1 MLCLQKKSPLSWERP
16 FFPVTLQHGATGQMK
31 FPHLHPG
38 KLYSHVCANIIFL
51 RLSVGWIHCYSCLRF
66 LVQPEEA
73 VHQKFMPVSL
83 QWAQLLN
90 EIDLSVWELQGGQ
103 NFRPIY
109 FLLGECKADIQDT
122 VCLHTQMWGDAILS
136 MRTSFFPPSHA
147 QEYCFLCV
155 GIISCIASL
164 SNTDSCGLGHTQV
177 CAWRQPFCGSLLAA
191 TVLPPS

>member
-16 FFPVTLQHGATGQMK
+16 FFLVTLNGASGHMK
-31 FPHLHPG
+31 LPHLHPG

-51 RLSVGWIHCYSCLRF
+51 TLSMGWIHCYSCLRF

-90 EIDLSVWELQGGQ
+90 EIVLSACALQGGQ
-103 NFRPIY
+103 HFRPIY
-109 FLLGECKADIQDT
+109 FLLGEFKADIQDT
-122 VCLHTQMWGDAILS
+122 VCLHTQSWNDTILS
-136 MRTSFFPPSHA
+136 MRNFFPSFICT
-147 QEYCFLCV
+147 EYCFLSV
-155 GIISCIASL
+155 GIVSCIASL
-164 SNTDSCGLGHTQV
+164 SNPDSCGLGYTQV
-177 CAWRQPFCGSLLAA
+177 CSCRQPFCGSFLAA